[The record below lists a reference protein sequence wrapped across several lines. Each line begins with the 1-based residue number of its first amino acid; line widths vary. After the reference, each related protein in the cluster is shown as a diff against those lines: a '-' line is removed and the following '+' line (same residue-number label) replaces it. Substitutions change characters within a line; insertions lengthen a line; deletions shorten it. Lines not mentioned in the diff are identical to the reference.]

1 MSKHQ
6 QLPLIKAE
14 ISEVCLPRTQKNPRQ
29 THSRDCSSSF
39 CSKCTFLP
47 WIFKDSLVKEWKKLL
62 QKMCVLK
69 KSPIQRVWSASF
81 LLEERLR
88 GKKYP
93 RTGFVQCFADDA
105 EICCKAKEIFV
116 LTTEPKCEI
125 AQMLTDWFKSSQG
138 SPSAELRASSKEKST
153 VFMNLLCFPLP
164 THSKSLM
171 SSRSH

>member
-1 MSKHQ
+1 MFAQNTEKLKANTLQGLLQ
-6 QLPLIKAE
+6 QL
-14 ISEVCLPRTQKNPRQ
+14 
-29 THSRDCSSSF
+29 
-39 CSKCTFLP
+39 
-47 WIFKDSLVKEWKKLL
+47 LL
-62 QKMCVLK
+62 QVHLSTLNIQGLLSKRMEKAAPENVCFKKEPNSKGLK
-69 KSPIQRVWSASF
+69 CKFSSGR
-81 LLEERLR
+81 ETE